1 MGEGEGTVDRAPGA
15 LKAGDRLR
23 QAREAQGLDL
33 AEVAARTRIP
43 QRHLEAIETSDFSQ
57 LPSATY
63 AMGFGRSYARA
74 VGVDEVAL
82 ARDLRRELDVNYQR
96 REPKPD
102 LQPHAPPRLPS
113 RGLANGGLIAGG
125 IILLLLAIWFG
136 TSLLRGDDTPP
147 AQQAT
152 AASELGVMPVP
163 TASPA
168 TPAEAPVTGSQV
180 TLAATDE
187 VWVRIYDAAGKTLM
201 QKTMTPGERYDVPLD
216 ANGPMINVGR
226 PDKLAVTINGSSV
239 APLGT
244 GARPIKDIGIS
255 AQALRARDGGA
266 TPAPAADPA
275 AGAVPP
281 AAPQG

>member
-1 MGEGEGTVDRAPGA
+1 MGEGEGAVDRAPA
-15 LKAGDRLR
+15 AMKAGERLR

-43 QRHLEAIETSDFSQ
+43 QRHLAAIETSDFSQ
-57 LPSATY
+57 LPSTTY
-63 AMGFGRSYARA
+63 AMGFGRSYART
-74 VGVDEVAL
+74 VGLDEVAL
-82 ARDLRRELDVNYQR
+82 ARDLRRELDVSYQR

-125 IILLLLAIWFG
+125 VILLLLAIWFG
-136 TSLLRGDDTPP
+136 TSLLRGDDSPP

-152 AASELGVMPVP
+152 AESELGVMPVP
-163 TASPA
+163 AAAPVAA
-168 TPAEAPVTGSQV
+168 TPAPVAGSQV

-187 VWVRIYDAAGKTLM
+187 VWVRVYDAAGKTLM
-201 QKTMTPGERYDVPLD
+201 QKTMAAGERYDVPAD

-226 PDKLAVTINGSSV
+226 PDKLTVTINGSSV
-239 APLGT
+239 APLGS

-255 AQALRARDGGA
+255 AQALRARDGSG
-266 TPAPAADPA
+266 TPAA
-275 AGAVPP
+275 AGATT
-281 AAPQG
+281 PQG

>member
-1 MGEGEGTVDRAPGA
+1 MGEGEGAVDRAPA
-15 LKAGDRLR
+15 AMKAGERLR

-43 QRHLEAIETSDFSQ
+43 QRHLAAIETSDFSQ
-57 LPSATY
+57 LPSTTY
-63 AMGFGRSYARA
+63 AMGFGRSYART
-74 VGVDEVAL
+74 VGLDEVAL
-82 ARDLRRELDVNYQR
+82 ARDLRRELDVSYQR

-125 IILLLLAIWFG
+125 VILLLLAIWFG
-136 TSLLRGDDTPP
+136 TSLLRGDDSPP

-152 AASELGVMPVP
+152 AESELGVMPVP
-163 TASPA
+163 AAAPVAA
-168 TPAEAPVTGSQV
+168 TPAPVVGSQV

-187 VWVRIYDAAGKTLM
+187 VWVRVYDAAGKTLM
-201 QKTMTPGERYDVPLD
+201 QKTMAAGERYDVPGD

-226 PDKLAVTINGSSV
+226 PDKLTVTINGSSV
-239 APLGT
+239 APLGS

-255 AQALRARDGGA
+255 AQALRARDGSG
-266 TPAPAADPA
+266 T
-275 AGAVPP
+275 P
-281 AAPQG
+281 AAPGATTPQG

>member
-1 MGEGEGTVDRAPGA
+1 MGEGEGAVDRAPA
-15 LKAGDRLR
+15 AMKAGERLR

-43 QRHLEAIETSDFSQ
+43 QRHLAAIETSDFSQ
-57 LPSATY
+57 LPSTTY
-63 AMGFGRSYARA
+63 AMGFGRSYART
-74 VGVDEVAL
+74 VGLDEVAL
-82 ARDLRRELDVNYQR
+82 ARDLRRELDVSYQR

-125 IILLLLAIWFG
+125 VILLLLAIWFG
-136 TSLLRGDDTPP
+136 TSLLRGDDSPP

-152 AASELGVMPVP
+152 AESELGVMPVP
-163 TASPA
+163 AA
-168 TPAEAPVTGSQV
+168 APVAAAPAPVVGSQV

-187 VWVRIYDAAGKTLM
+187 VWVRVYDAAGKTLM
-201 QKTMTPGERYDVPLD
+201 QKTMAAGERYDVPAD

-226 PDKLAVTINGSSV
+226 PDKLTVTINGSSV
-239 APLGT
+239 APLGS

-255 AQALRARDGGA
+255 AQALRARDGSG
-266 TPAPAADPA
+266 TPAA
-275 AGAVPP
+275 AGATT
-281 AAPQG
+281 PQG